1 MKFKELELSN
11 ELLRAI
17 DDMNYTEA
25 TYIQSACIP
34 SILSGGDVIG
44 QSQTGTGKTAA
55 FAIPMVEM
63 LQPQKSKK
71 PKAIVLAPTRELAL
85 QISEEIRKFAK
96 YKEGIRVVSIYGG
109 APISKQIIELKGNN
123 TIIVGT
129 PGRILDHIAR
139 KTLKLDECKLL
150 VLDEADEMLNMG
162 FREDIEA
169 VMNHLKDEH
178 QTVLFSATMPKPIV
192 DITHLYQ
199 KNPIFI
205 KTPQSEV
212 AASKIEQFYYEVNQ
226 TNKKAALLQLM
237 QVYNYSLAMIFCNTK
252 KMVDDLCSD
261 LVSKGYAAAAIHG
274 DMKQEMRLAVLDKF
288 KQRKIN
294 ILIATDVAARGIDV
308 DSMDIVFNYD
318 YPQEDE
324 YYIHRI
330 GRTGRAGKDG
340 IAVTLLTP
348 RQKNIIR
355 YIEQKT
361 KTKMIRKEMPKGKEI
376 LNIKFD
382 KFKEEILQ
390 ASFTNIP
397 KSIDTIIE
405 ELSNSGIDNKD
416 ICRYLT
422 YKILGEELFI
432 ELDKPFK
439 DNSLKTNST
448 KKAQIIINVGKRHN
462 IQAAHVVSAMAE
474 STGIAGK
481 DIGKIKILEH
491 DCIVDVPKEHAEFIV
506 KELARNTIKG
516 YKIKVKI
523 YKNEIK
529 EEKKENNRERKRSR
543 SKNRN
548 N

>member
-25 TYIQSACIP
+25 TYIQGACIP

-55 FAIPMVEM
+55 FSIPMVEM
-63 LQPQKSKK
+63 LEPQKSNK
-71 PKAIVLAPTRELAL
+71 PKALVLAPTRELAL

-96 YKEGIRVVSIYGG
+96 YKEGIRVVTIYGG
-109 APISKQIIELKGNN
+109 APISKQITELKGNN

-129 PGRILDHIAR
+129 PGRILDHISR

-150 VLDEADEMLNMG
+150 ILDEADEMLNMG
-162 FREDIEA
+162 FREDIES
-169 VMNHLKDEH
+169 VLGHLNDDH
-178 QTVLFSATMPKPIV
+178 QTVLFSATMPKAIK

-212 AASKIEQFYYEVNQ
+212 TASKIEQYYYEVNQ
-226 TNKKAALLQLM
+226 TNKKDALLQLM
-237 QVYNYSLAMIFCNTK
+237 QVYNYKLAMIFCNTK

-274 DMKQEMRLAVLDKF
+274 DMKQEMRLAVLNKF

-355 YIEQKT
+355 FIEQKT
-361 KTKMIRKEMPKGKEI
+361 KTKMIKKDMPKGKEI
-376 LNIKFD
+376 QLLKFD

-390 ASFTNIP
+390 ATLTNIP
-397 KSIDTIIE
+397 KSVDTILE
-405 ELSNSGIDNKD
+405 ELNNSGLEYSD
-416 ICRYLT
+416 IAKYLA
-422 YKILGEELFI
+422 YKALGEETFI
-432 ELDKPFK
+432 EISKPFK
-439 DNSLKTNST
+439 DNSLKVSNT

-481 DIGKIKILEH
+481 DIGKIRILEH
-491 DCIVDVPKEHAEFIV
+491 DTLVDIPKEHAEYIV
-506 KELARNTIKG
+506 KELTKNTIKG
-516 YKIKVKI
+516 YTIKVKV
-523 YKNEIK
+523 YKDEVK
-529 EEKKENNRERKRSR
+529 DEKRNNNRDRKRNK
-543 SKNRN
+543 SKNK
-548 N
+548 